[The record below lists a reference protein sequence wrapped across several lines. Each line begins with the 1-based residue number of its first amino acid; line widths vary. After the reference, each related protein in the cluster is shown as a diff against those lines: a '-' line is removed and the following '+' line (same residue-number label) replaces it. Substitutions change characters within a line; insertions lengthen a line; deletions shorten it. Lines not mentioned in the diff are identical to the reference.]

1 MLSEEPGDDRRA
13 TPPPQHR
20 HADLESDQSSPT
32 CFGATPDGNRAQH
45 IPRRRR
51 SKSTSR
57 HRSHTTE
64 GSTSHFLARLIAQ
77 DEEVREVNAYLAVAN
92 ERLDAETMR
101 ANAAERRALDYF
113 SKLKFATESK
123 DRTEQEASRLREEL
137 KLYKLQLENA
147 QREIFRAQDIIN
159 QVSSQRNEA
168 EAEAARARTK
178 ARKLQEEKLVMLAR
192 EEGRRQGYREGLM
205 KGRSLGYYEARALRE
220 FPEELFPSRPRPVA
234 LSHEVDEVGQDDERE
249 PDGADERT
257 LNVPQRERLRP
268 FARPNH
274 MRPGSA
280 PPVRTYDT
288 ARHAPTVP
296 VPTVATPVRVRSPS
310 HELRSPSPQS
320 EADEP
325 ETIRPIPLRPRTTVP
340 PDGWIPRADPRTE
353 FIPVPPPH
361 VLSPVPTSPSTTA
374 TDVQES
380 RERGGQSNISEPPQ
394 TLNRYPPIRHRDYAY
409 QPPMHPPI
417 QRPRTPSIASRAST
431 HVSQYD
437 LVSAPGR
444 RATETPL
451 RFEIYG
457 RARSGSQPTT
467 RPAFVRTDRHIHP
480 TRENFVEQWRADPEV
495 VSTAT
500 PSRTP
505 SHSYAPGAPNY
516 SSGSQ
521 NLPYPSRPAPYPDMV
536 GGRSHT
542 PIPTESTAQVQPPP
556 DDRERVMSRDELRQR
571 FRQREPSKS
580 SIPSIVVESPTE
592 SGSSASQ
599 GAIANSPREP
609 ELLSPESA
617 HYALPR
623 EEQGGTGQEQQQQS
637 HDAGRV
643 AHQHHNNNQERDGE
657 REDPRHPRYDQRG
670 QPDQRY
676 GSGHDSRRRDERAE
690 PQRHQYR
697 YYSHQPHYYP
707 YSPASRAEP
716 QVGGSGL
723 RGGEGSS
730 HYRGRGGDG
739 SAHGKGSG
747 SGDYEPAPIPDGV
760 AYPEPPVRPPTSS
773 ARRHGDAE
781 VEQERHRGNGNQEGE
796 GGTRGMNE
804 GGATEA
810 MRSRSPALLQ
820 RPFSIFDE

>member
-1 MLSEEPGDDRRA
+1 MLSGEAGDERRP

-20 HADLESDQSSPT
+20 HADLESDQSSRSST
-32 CFGATPDGNRAQH
+32 CLGATPDGSRAQH
-45 IPRRRR
+45 IPHRRR
-51 SKSTSR
+51 SKSASR

-92 ERLDAETMR
+92 ERLDAETTR

-113 SKLKFATESK
+113 SKLKSATESK

-192 EEGRRQGYREGLM
+192 EEGRRQGYQEGLM

-220 FPEELFPSRPRPVA
+220 LPEELLPRRPRPVA

-249 PDGADERT
+249 TDRADERT
-257 LNVPQRERLRP
+257 VHVPQRERLRT
-268 FARPNH
+268 FTRPNH

-280 PPVRTYDT
+280 PPIRTYDT
-288 ARHAPTVP
+288 ARHAPTMP
-296 VPTVATPVRVRSPS
+296 VPTVATPMRVHSPS
-310 HELRSPSPQS
+310 HESRSPSPRS

-353 FIPVPPPH
+353 FIPIPPPH

-380 RERGGQSNISEPPQ
+380 RERGGQSKVSGPPQ
-394 TLNRYPPIRHRDYAY
+394 TSNHHPPIRSRDYAY

-444 RATETPL
+444 RTTETPL
-451 RFEIYG
+451 RYEIYG

-480 TRENFVEQWRADPEV
+480 SREDYVEQWRADPEV

-505 SHSYAPGAPNY
+505 SRSQAPPGAPNY
-516 SSGSQ
+516 PSSSQ
-521 NLPYPSRPAPYPDMV
+521 YLPYQSRPPPYPDMV
-536 GGRSHT
+536 GSRSHT
-542 PIPTESTAQVQPPP
+542 PIPTESTAQVQPPA
-556 DDRERVMSRDELRQR
+556 DDRERTMSRDELRQR

-580 SIPSIVVESPTE
+580 SIPSIVVESP
-592 SGSSASQ
+592 
-599 GAIANSPREP
+599 
-609 ELLSPESA
+609 
-617 HYALPR
+617 
-623 EEQGGTGQEQQQQS
+623 
-637 HDAGRV
+637 
-643 AHQHHNNNQERDGE
+643 
-657 REDPRHPRYDQRG
+657 
-670 QPDQRY
+670 
-676 GSGHDSRRRDERAE
+676 
-690 PQRHQYR
+690 
-697 YYSHQPHYYP
+697 
-707 YSPASRAEP
+707 
-716 QVGGSGL
+716 VG
-723 RGGEGSS
+723 
-730 HYRGRGGDG
+730 
-739 SAHGKGSG
+739 
-747 SGDYEPAPIPDGV
+747 
-760 AYPEPPVRPPTSS
+760 
-773 ARRHGDAE
+773 
-781 VEQERHRGNGNQEGE
+781 
-796 GGTRGMNE
+796 
-804 GGATEA
+804 
-810 MRSRSPALLQ
+810 
-820 RPFSIFDE
+820 